1 MTIWPAIQ
9 IVYNRRII
17 VNFIAGIYNFPAM
30 KRHSILALVAILVIS
45 IPAVSFA
52 QDKTVKK
59 VIEIGQT
66 DNRTMEHADFLA
78 NVIGGRHVGS
88 AALTEA
94 ELWVKEQFESWGLEV
109 LVQEAMEA
117 QVGFNRGPWFG
128 RMLSEDGTSLHFC
141 TPSYTAG
148 TKGKQ
153 AGHVVIEPKTKAE
166 LERMK
171 GLLKG
176 AWVLLEAESDG
187 MALDGSARADSVRT
201 EAVAKNEEIARQN
214 MEIRAYN
221 SEHRDAPKPYVEMK
235 KITAPFYREMV
246 EAGVLGF
253 IRSAKVPIKA
263 MSDRANYKDIT
274 METLPKVC
282 DIMLDED
289 QFKTIY
295 HKVERKDIFQL
306 EFDIRNHFYR
316 GPVKNHNIIGILRGS
331 KYPKEYVMAGG
342 HLDSYDAG
350 TGAVDDGNGTSVT
363 MEAAR
368 LLAAAGAKP
377 KRTILFCIW
386 TGEEM
391 GLVGSR
397 FFVENKTVPLD
408 KISNYINRD
417 GGPLCATSVNVPEA
431 MYDDYVKICKPLED
445 LNPDFPF
452 TVNKRRGR
460 PQPRPTRAG
469 GSDHAY
475 FAINGVPTISFR
487 ETDPKGYNFQYGE
500 IWHTERD
507 IYNKLIPEYMEHS
520 AIVTAVTLYGIANL
534 DHLLSRDGLYR
545 E

>member
-1 MTIWPAIQ
+1 
-9 IVYNRRII
+9 
-17 VNFIAGIYNFPAM
+17 M

-78 NVIGGRHVGS
+78 NIIGGRHVGS

-94 ELWVKEQFESWGLEV
+94 EAWVKEQFESWGLEV
-109 LVQEAMEA
+109 LVQEAIEVL
-117 QVGFNRGPWFG
+117 VGFNRGPWSG
-128 RMLSEDGTSLHFC
+128 RMLSEDGMVLHFG
-141 TPSYTAG
+141 TPSYTAP
-148 TKGKQ
+148 TRGKQ
-153 AGHVVIEPKTKAE
+153 AGHVMIEPRTRAE
-166 LERMK
+166 FERMK
-171 GLLKG
+171 GALKG
-176 AWVLLEAESDG
+176 AWVLLEAESDAFAIDWSPG
-187 MALDGSARADSVRT
+187 ADSLRAET
-201 EAVAKNEEIARQN
+201 IAKNEEIARQN

-221 SEHRDAPKPYVEMK
+221 NEHRDSPKPYVEMK
-235 KITAPFYREMV
+235 KVTAAFYREMV

-253 IRSAKVPIKA
+253 IRSAKVPIKV
-263 MSDRANYKDIT
+263 MSDRVNYRNIT
-274 METLPKVC
+274 METLPRVC
-282 DIMLDED
+282 DILLDEA
-289 QFKTIY
+289 QFKIIY
-295 HKVERKDIFQL
+295 GKVLRKKVFQL

-316 GPVKNHNIIGILRGS
+316 GPVKNHNIIGIMRGT

-386 TGEEM
+386 TAEEM
-391 GLVGSR
+391 GIVGSR
-397 FFVENKTVPLD
+397 YFVENGTVPLD

-417 GGPLCATSVNVPEA
+417 GGPLVATSVTVPEA
-431 MYDDYVKICKPLED
+431 MYDDYVSICKPLEN
-445 LNPDFPF
+445 LNPEFPF
-452 TVNKRRGR
+452 TVNKRKGR

-475 FAINGVPTISFR
+475 FALNGVPTISFR

-500 IWHTERD
+500 IWHTEND

-534 DHLLSRDGLYR
+534 DHLLSREGLYR